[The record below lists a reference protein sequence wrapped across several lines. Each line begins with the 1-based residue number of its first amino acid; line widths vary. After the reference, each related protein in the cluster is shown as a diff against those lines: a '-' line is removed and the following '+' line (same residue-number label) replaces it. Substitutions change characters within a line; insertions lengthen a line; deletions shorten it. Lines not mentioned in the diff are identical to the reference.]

1 MLWSPC
7 NPLQRFLG
15 YILREKKISFWTLQ
29 KHIKFYWFDV
39 SYYIIFWN
47 IQYITMLLFLTA
59 ALRTVPAAGKHTIIV
74 KGPTWKILRCFW
86 AMMRP
91 CSLSVNSCLSS
102 HHVRTLLM
110 FLLMSLASYF
120 QARLI
125 VCKVEFSDVT
135 KRTGT
140 WHRKVTTPTAKSL
153 LENPP
158 ATMVLQH
165 LRFSSKLIA
174 S

>member
-1 MLWSPC
+1 MLDPQTPC
-7 NPLQRFLG
+7 HVICWGATVILLVLG
-15 YILREKKISFWTLQ
+15 YILGGKKVTFWTLQ
-29 KHIKFYWFDV
+29 KHINFYWFDV
-39 SYYIIFWN
+39 SYYIIFWY

-59 ALRTVPAAGKHTIIV
+59 ALHTSTAAGKHIIIV
-74 KGPTWKILRCFW
+74 KGPTLCKIHRCFW

-120 QARLI
+120 QALLI

-140 WHRKVTTPTAKSL
+140 WPR
-153 LENPP
+153 
-158 ATMVLQH
+158 
-165 LRFSSKLIA
+165 
-174 S
+174 